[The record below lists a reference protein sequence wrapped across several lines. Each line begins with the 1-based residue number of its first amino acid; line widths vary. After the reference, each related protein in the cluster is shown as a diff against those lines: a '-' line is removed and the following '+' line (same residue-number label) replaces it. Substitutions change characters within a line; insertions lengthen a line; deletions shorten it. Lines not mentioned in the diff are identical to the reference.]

1 MSPLTNMEAPM
12 QIGFISDPAHGW
24 LLVTEE
30 QMKEVGINAA
40 TFSLYSFHSQEFR
53 CYALEEDCDAAL
65 FLRAL
70 DKQGIE
76 YRVNEESTDNDAFVR
91 SWDRIDRPIKFG

>member
-1 MSPLTNMEAPM
+1 MHL
-12 QIGFISDPAHGW
+12 GFISDPAHGW
-24 LLVTEE
+24 LLVSEE
-30 QMKEVGINAA
+30 QMKEAGFQAA
-40 TFSLYSFHSQEFR
+40 TFSPYSFHSAEFQ
-53 CYALEEDCDAAL
+53 CYALEEDCDATL

-76 YRVNEESTDNDAFVR
+76 YRVHEESTDNDAFVR

>member
-1 MSPLTNMEAPM
+1 MKAPV
-12 QIGFISDPAHGW
+12 QLGFISDPAHGW

-30 QMKEVGINAA
+30 QMDDAGIQSA
-40 TFSLYSFHSQEFR
+40 TFSPYSFHSQEFR

-76 YRVNEESTDNDAFVR
+76 YRINEESTDDDAFVR